1 MTIDEYAA
9 WAARVAAARM
19 SPAERTDERE
29 LLHLA
34 LGLAGEAGEIADHL
48 KKLLRGET
56 WDRDR
61 LAGELGD
68 AIYYWARLCAIAGRS
83 PSELLDRSAQA
94 IEARIARQA
103 KPSA

>member
-9 WAARVAAARM
+9 GAAGVAAVRM
-19 SPAERTDERE
+19 KPAERTDERE

-48 KKLLRGET
+48 KKSLRGET

-68 AIYYWARLCAIAGRS
+68 AIYQWARLCTLAGCS
-83 PSELLDRSAQA
+83 PSEVLDRSTRA

-103 KPSA
+103 QM

>member
-9 WAARVAAARM
+9 WAAEVAAARM
-19 SPAERTDERE
+19 KPAERTDERE

-48 KKLLRGET
+48 KKILRGEA

-68 AIYYWARLCAIAGRS
+68 AIYQWIRLCTLAGYS
-83 PSELLDRSAQA
+83 PSDVLDRSAKA

-103 KPSA
+103 RAGV

>member
-1 MTIDEYAA
+1 MMIEEYAA
-9 WAARVAAARM
+9 WAAGVAAARM
-19 SPAERTDERE
+19 KPAERTEERE

-48 KKLLRGET
+48 KNILRGET

-68 AIYYWARLCAIAGRS
+68 VIYHWARLCALAGCS
-83 PSELLDRSAQA
+83 PSDVLDRSAKA

-103 KPSA
+103 PR